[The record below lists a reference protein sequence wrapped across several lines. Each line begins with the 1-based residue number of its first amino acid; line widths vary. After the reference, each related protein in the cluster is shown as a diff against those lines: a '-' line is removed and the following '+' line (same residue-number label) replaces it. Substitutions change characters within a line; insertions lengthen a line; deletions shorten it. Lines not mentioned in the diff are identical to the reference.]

1 MMKKFFIAVCAAL
14 VPTVAIASNATA
26 ALDVTGLAPDM
37 TSVETLALAIATG
50 LLSLWGIRKVIK
62 LVNRS

>member
-1 MMKKFFIAVCAAL
+1 MMKKFFGAICAAL
-14 VPTVAIASNATA
+14 VPTIAFATNATA

-37 TSVETLALAIATG
+37 SSVETLALAIATG